1 MKSDYHPLVIR
12 ICFLNSIIVNEEVNK
27 YLAQRGRTMLSLNEP
42 IQDED
47 ETAA

>member
-1 MKSDYHPLVIR
+1 MVDK
-12 ICFLNSIIVNEEVNK
+12 EVNK
-27 YLAQRGRTMLSLNEP
+27 YLALDGRTMLSLNEP